1 MHFKPSPSPFHS
13 IQTDRSFAKPLF
25 CFMEDPMDL
34 PLLSQAPVTSE
45 RVGVNQAA
53 GLDMSGDGLVKIDSG
68 AGFRIRESDGWH
80 LG

>member
-1 MHFKPSPSPFHS
+1 
-13 IQTDRSFAKPLF
+13 
-25 CFMEDPMDL
+25 MEDPMDL